1 MKRLNRRALILF
13 FLALFARSAAPSFAG
28 NENSFYYSVSMGG
41 FSSPLFTEAEYM
53 DFSASAKII
62 DTPVL
67 GSAFTIHYLIPVN
80 PLSFA
85 ESLAGLGVD
94 LTLFH
99 IKKHPFAWMSARETT
114 LAPMASATVYAPF
127 ANLRDIRY
135 TVSLSPLRLFAGYGY
150 FSVGSFGLVFDSSFA
165 MKGWGI
171 ELFEFSYMSY

>member
-1 MKRLNRRALILF
+1 MRKQNRRAVILF
-13 FLALFARSAAPSFAG
+13 SLALFARSAPPSFAEG
-28 NENSFYYSVSMGG
+28 EASFYYSVSMGG
-41 FSSPLFTEAEYM
+41 FSSPLFTQAEYM
-53 DFSASAKII
+53 DFFASAKII
-62 DTPVL
+62 DMPVL
-67 GSAFTIHYLIPVN
+67 GSAFTMHYLIPVN

-85 ESLAGLGVD
+85 ESQAGLGVD
-94 LTLFH
+94 ITLFH
-99 IKKHPFAWMSARETT
+99 IKKHPFTWMSARETV

-171 ELFEFSYMSY
+171 ELFEFSYISY